1 MTTIEFKLEN
11 QEYIQLNQLLKY
23 LQLVATGGEALV
35 RIDNGEV
42 KVNGEVE
49 LRRRNKLYKGFVV
62 EFKDHAIK
70 IV

>member
-1 MTTIEFKLEN
+1 MTFELID
-11 QEYIQLNQLLKY
+11 QEYIQLNQLLKH
-23 LQLVATGGEALV
+23 LSLVSTGGEALIV
-35 RIDNGEV
+35 IDEGEV

-62 EFKDHAIK
+62 EFRGETIK

>member
-1 MTTIEFKLEN
+1 MKFELGD

-23 LQLVATGGEALV
+23 LQLVATGGEALI

-62 EFKDHAIK
+62 EFKEHTIE